1 MVLGIPSWNN
11 GTKRLNENLKYDKL
25 QSSLSEVL
33 VIFVNSFIPKHYKT
47 YIEFNVRYCDGCK
60 QYASSN
66 PNFLKNSPKKIV
78 EVLLQKMYKIVRKS
92 EINRLDQHI
101 FKINHNE
108 ECTGI
113 TKEYEVFLE
122 NECKF
127 CSCS

>member
-1 MVLGIPSWNN
+1 M
-11 GTKRLNENLKYDKL
+11 
-25 QSSLSEVL
+25 

-47 YIEFNVRYCDGCK
+47 YIEFNVRYGDGCK

-78 EVLLQKMYKIVRKS
+78 EVLLQKMYKIVQKS

-108 ECTGI
+108 ELLVSRKNMKC
-113 TKEYEVFLE
+113 F
-122 NECKF
+122 
-127 CSCS
+127 